1 MSVSYKNEN
10 TFASE
15 FSSPGDERSMEQ
27 KFYGTFVP
35 ENEGSRGRK
44 FQRTKVPPC
53 GTKVPRDESSTIHHA
68 LQLVLYLLR
77 ITMCEHHMTQHF
89 LLPLI
94 TRCPALFSRIF
105 FPTWYPFSLPYPALP
120 HSRCLPIASPLG
132 HVRIRKF
139 APPDITVGVMN
150 NNENWISL

>member
-27 KFYGTFVP
+27 KFYGTF
-35 ENEGSRGRK
+35 GRK

-68 LQLVLYLLR
+68 LQLVL
-77 ITMCEHHMTQHF
+77 
-89 LLPLI
+89 
-94 TRCPALFSRIF
+94 
-105 FPTWYPFSLPYPALP
+105 
-120 HSRCLPIASPLG
+120 
-132 HVRIRKF
+132 
-139 APPDITVGVMN
+139 
-150 NNENWISL
+150 